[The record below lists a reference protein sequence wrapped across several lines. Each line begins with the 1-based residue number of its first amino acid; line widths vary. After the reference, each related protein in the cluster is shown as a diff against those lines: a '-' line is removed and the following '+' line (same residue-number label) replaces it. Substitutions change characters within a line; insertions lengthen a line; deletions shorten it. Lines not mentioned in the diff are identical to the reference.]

1 MAIKSW
7 AKRFLILAFVMLA
20 LWLARVEKYTF
31 TPDTVFTSI
40 TGAQITLKA
49 LQGKPVLVTFWAT
62 SCPSCVKE
70 IPHLMALYQQYHPRG
85 LEIIA
90 IAMAYD
96 PPDRV
101 VGMVRTQK
109 LPYRVVLDIKSEYA
123 RQFGRV
129 WATPTTLLLDQKGEV
144 AKRVIGVF
152 SLEDMQAKIERLLKG

>member
-1 MAIKSW
+1 MVSKSW
-7 AKRFLILAFVMLA
+7 AKGLLILALIVLA
-20 LWLARVEKYTF
+20 LWLARVERYTF

-49 LQGKPVLVTFWAT
+49 LQGRPVLVTFWAT

-70 IPHLMALYQQYHPRG
+70 IPHLISLYQQYHPRG

-101 VGMVRTQK
+101 VGMARARQ
-109 LPYRVVLDIKSEYA
+109 LPYRVVLDIRSEYA

-129 WATPTTLLLDQKGEV
+129 WATPTTLLIDQKGEV
-144 AKRVIGVF
+144 AKRVIGTF
-152 SLEDMQAKIERLLKG
+152 SLEDVQAKIERLLKV